1 MLAPWCKLLHAKS
14 LLTCMPPTR
23 DLLPGLKGMASL
35 EELQLDTDA
44 VLVPCQL
51 DLLQRPALPASLQ
64 RLLLQPGQEH
74 SQVPAEVL
82 LALRRQLPGVEI
94 GLLPSEAHE

>member
-74 SQVPAEVL
+74 PRVPADDL
-82 LALRRQLPGVEI
+82 HSLRQQLPGVDVAVLACE
-94 GLLPSEAHE
+94 PH